1 MVKFCNITHIGT
13 RTHMLAHAHAR
24 MHTVLCTQSFIHLLV
39 VWSTNSTLPTVCMH
53 IYLRIVLCNSE
64 FDHSSSIQK
73 LLSVA
78 ENEKQ
83 IITTTTKCLSNWS
96 LVKNPGKW
104 PVLSLV
110 QLHHWFYHWL
120 FETMFCSADTS
131 DHRYIYIYLHV
142 CMQAC
147 ACASMCVHVPMC
159 VMLQNLSQIRS
170 PHLPSNTF
178 ICSYWLEK
186 SLEEQSLQKPWHRTC
201 QQSSF
206 PLLIKIKMS
215 ALTFGAVNWF
225 VAYKVQ

>member
-1 MVKFCNITHIGT
+1 MVKFCTITHIGT
-13 RTHMLAHAHAR
+13 CTHMLAHAHAR
-24 MHTVLCTQSFIHLLV
+24 MHTVLCTQSFIYLLV

-53 IYLRIVLCNSE
+53 ISKNCSLQQWVWS
-64 FDHSSSIQK
+64 FKQ
-73 LLSVA
+73 LLPVA
-78 ENEKQ
+78 EIEKQ

-120 FETMFCSADTS
+120 FETMFCSADNS
-131 DHRYIYIYLHV
+131 DHRYIYIY
-142 CMQAC
+142 
-147 ACASMCVHVPMC
+147 
-159 VMLQNLSQIRS
+159 LSQIRS

-186 SLEEQSLQKPWHRTC
+186 SLEEQSLQKPWHRIC

-206 PLLIKIKMS
+206 PLLIKIKVS
-215 ALTFGAVNWF
+215 TLTFGAVNLF